1 MNILV
6 MGADA
11 VGGVGGM
18 TCISRASFADAVD
31 TPEAARLMLQVSR
44 FVAGD
49 GRVYFVPGEQVAGDT
64 VSSAAMRSTSDRTSG
79 ARSVTFSRLPMGV
92 ATT

>member
-6 MGADA
+6 MG
-11 VGGVGGM
+11 GGVGRM

-64 VSSAAMRSTSDRTSG
+64 VSSAAMRSTSG
-79 ARSVTFSRLPMGV
+79 ACSVTFSRLPMGV